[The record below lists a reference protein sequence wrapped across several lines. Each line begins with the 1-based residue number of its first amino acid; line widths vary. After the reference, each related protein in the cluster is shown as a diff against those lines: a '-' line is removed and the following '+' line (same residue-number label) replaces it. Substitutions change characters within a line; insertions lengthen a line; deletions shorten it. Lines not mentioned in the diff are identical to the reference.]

1 MTEQEEG
8 AAQAAPLYIK
18 AEGKRGRGASLLTI
32 RIYEAVLDAGDEGL
46 TIPEIHAAVDSSGF
60 RTDTAKWM
68 ESQGMVKPT
77 SDHALASDIQS
88 AGERR
93 VRTRVESMR
102 IARQLRSKVHGKA
115 GRRAVYVAGEPPK
128 GYRRKW
134 VRQDPHGWMPV
145 DVKAA
150 RRESDE
156 QRDRIEVLQAAH
168 AELARVKRH
177 TRAHKLLAEAVRLLE
192 AR

>member
-32 RIYEAVLDAGDEGL
+32 RIYETVLNKGNEGL
-46 TIPEIHAAVDSSGF
+46 TIPEIHAAVNSTSF
-60 RTDTAKWM
+60 RTDTAQWI
-68 ESQGMVKPT
+68 EQQHVKRRLDMAQT
-77 SDHALASDIQS
+77 LSTDE

-93 VRTRVESMR
+93 VRARVSVMR
-102 IARQLRSKVHGKA
+102 NAGQLKSKEAAKGGQRAR
-115 GRRAVYVAGEPPK
+115 YIAGEPPK

-134 VRQDPHGWMPV
+134 VRQDPYGWIPV
-145 DVKAA
+145 DVKKA